1 MQDFHALIHRV
12 EEKLKIAPP
21 GEEYQLS
28 MAPAHRKPVKEY
40 LLEQNSYRLAAV
52 MALLVPLREHEP
64 GVILI
69 ERSVYD
75 GVHSGQI
82 ALPGGKPEQNET
94 LEETAFRELKEET
107 GIKTHLPR
115 LIGKLSPL
123 YIPPSNFLVHPF
135 VAALSEVPKF
145 HPQEREVQRIFTMP
159 LSELHPSKVLRE
171 KIKTS
176 EGFVVDAPFF
186 PLDNSNKIWGAT
198 AMILSEL
205 FSAVQVSKD

>member
-1 MQDFHALIHRV
+1 MQKFHALINRV
-12 EEKLKIAPP
+12 EAKLKIAPP
-21 GEEYQLS
+21 GEDYQLK
-28 MAPAHRKPVKEY
+28 MAPAHRKPVNEY
-40 LLEQNSYRLAAV
+40 LLENTSYRLAAV
-52 MALLVPLREHEP
+52 MALLVPLSENDP

-94 LEETAFRELKEET
+94 LEETALRELNEET

-115 LIGKLSPL
+115 VIGKLSPL

-135 VAALSEVPKF
+135 VAALSVVPEF
-145 HPQEREVQRIFTMP
+145 SPQEREVQRIFTMP
-159 LSELHPSKVLRE
+159 LSELHPSRVLRDE
-171 KIKTS
+171 MITS
-176 EGFVVDAPFF
+176 EGFIVEAPFF
-186 PLDNSNKIWGAT
+186 MLDNGNKIWGAT

-205 FSAVQVSKD
+205 FAAVQA